1 MVGRVLG
8 RAGRLI
14 NVCLLFLSLSFCTL
28 KQQASGSFC
37 IFLCMRAVRRVESV
51 GAHYFGSKQSHAH
64 AGGNRMR
71 ESEWF

>member
-37 IFLCMRAVRRVESV
+37 IFLCMRAGRRVESV